1 MTSAPPFSISPSQ
14 LVAYRACPLK
24 WWLRYVR
31 RLPEIKRNR
40 RTLGDRVHA
49 AIEAHLKGAR
59 PVDDP
64 EAQAIL
70 ERAKHLLRPNPTAIE
85 KRLNITVSFRIVL
98 GGKIDSLY
106 EDPTEIGVHDHKTF
120 AASGERYLCKGRPG
134 TINWIGDD
142 PQMLAYAAA
151 LAEADGYRRP
161 VRVRHNQIPTEAG
174 LRPRAVEALLS
185 PERLRVEWSNLQAE
199 ALMMQALAHPDTKVE
214 DVGHVHYSRPCERCD
229 FVGMCGSD
237 ETQEQYVSRAAE
249 HPSDDG
255 EVFG

>member
-1 MTSAPPFSISPSQ
+1 MTATFSVSPSQ

-49 AIEAHLKGAR
+49 AIEAHLTGE
-59 PVDDP
+59 PSDDDDP
-64 EAQAIL
+64 EALAIL
-70 ERAKHLLRPNPTAIE
+70 ERAKHLLRPAPAAIE
-85 KRLNITVSFRIVL
+85 WRINQAVSDGIVL
-98 GGKIDSLY
+98 GGKIDALY
-106 EDPTEIGVHDHKTF
+106 DDPDEIGVHDHKTF

-161 VRVRHNQIPTEAG
+161 VRVRHNQIPTETG
-174 LRPRAVEALLS
+174 LRPRAVEAVLS
-185 PERLRVEWSNLQAE
+185 PERLRVEWANLQAE

-237 ETQEQYVSRAAE
+237 ETQEQYVQRAAE
-249 HPSDDG
+249 HPLDDG